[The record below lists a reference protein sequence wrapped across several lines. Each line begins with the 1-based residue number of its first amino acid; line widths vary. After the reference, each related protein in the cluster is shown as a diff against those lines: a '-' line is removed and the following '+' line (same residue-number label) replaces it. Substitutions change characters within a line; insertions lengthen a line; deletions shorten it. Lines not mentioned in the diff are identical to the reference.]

1 MTRIFIEDQELD
13 ITKDFSQQI
22 TYAVDDLTNTDSKS
36 TSFSKTI
43 VLPGT
48 ANNNR
53 LFGNIFEFSNSN
65 FELNSGQNIFYN
77 FNASKSAKARLEI
90 NGLQVMKGVLRLLEI
105 IRDGDYIEYEV
116 ALFGELG
123 GFFSSL
129 GAKRIEQLDFS
140 DYNHTY
146 DVSAITSSWDNANDG
161 EGYYY
166 PLIDYGNVS
175 PLNDAQFAKKSF
187 YWTAFRPALFVRE
200 YISKIIETAGYTF
213 SSTFMNTDF
222 FKRLIIPNN
231 QQRLS
236 TLQSRI
242 FSGSPR
248 FGPKMTQVNVAY
260 DIQLYN
266 TINGLF
272 TTSNFIT
279 FTYNSGTNFSG
290 TINMN
295 LAGLIQNTVFI
306 DTPSGPV
313 EYVSTV
319 FAEFALLKNGSTY
332 IYANQVGSQRP
343 TIIGFQNAMEANFN
357 VSATF
362 GSAANPVTFTNGDT
376 FKLVIVM
383 FRYELFESEPA
394 VNIQSGTL
402 SIEGSPLYT
411 PATYGQTL
419 AITDTIPKGILQKDF
434 FSSILKMFNLMV
446 TEDKDIEKHL
456 IIEPYIDFYNTDR
469 TTYLDWSDK
478 VDRSKPIKIKPMSEV
493 NARFYQFKYK
503 QDNDY
508 WNEKYRKK
516 NVEGYG
522 DRVFDNALEFTKD
535 TDTTEVIFS
544 ATPLVGYS
552 GTGHD
557 KVFPAIYKYNNS
569 AEEMIEHNIR
579 ILSAR
584 KITGVTTWRIRTNI
598 LDATLATVTSYGYAG
613 HFDHPITMN
622 YDLNF
627 GATKELFYSVNTSS
641 IYASLSTNLFNVFYS
656 PYFAEITDKDSRL
669 VTCKMRLNE
678 KDIYNLDFGRFVWV
692 DGVLYRLIK
701 IVDYSEADVCEVQLL
716 RAINTTY

>member
-53 LFGNIFEFSNSN
+53 LFGNIFEFGNSN
-65 FELNSGQNIFYN
+65 FEVNNAQNIFYN

-105 IRDGDYIEYEV
+105 IRDGDYVEYEV

-129 GAKRIEQLDFS
+129 GAKKIEQLDFS

-146 DVSAITSSWDNANDG
+146 NVSAITSSWDNANAG
-161 EGYYY
+161 QGYYY

-175 PLNDAQFAKKSF
+175 PETVPELAKKNF
-187 YWTAFRPALFVRE
+187 YFTAFRPALFVKE
-200 YISKIIETAGYTF
+200 YINKIITTAGYTW

-236 TLQSRI
+236 YLQSRI
-242 FSGSPR
+242 YSGSPR
-248 FGPKMTQVNVAY
+248 GTTTMTVLNTAY
-260 DIQLYN
+260 DIQQ
-266 TINGLF
+266 INNIVGLF
-272 TTSNFIT
+272 TTSDFIT
-279 FTYNSGTNFSG
+279 FTYNSGTNFTG
-290 TINMN
+290 TIKLN
-295 LAGLIQNTVFI
+295 LSGRITSTLISDFTNSFTA
-306 DTPSGPV
+306 
-313 EYVSTV
+313 
-319 FAEFALLKNGSTY
+319 FAEFAIIKNGSTY

-343 TIIGFQNAMEANFN
+343 TIIGYENYDTADFN
-357 VSATF
+357 ISATF
-362 GSAANPVTFTNGDT
+362 GSASNQVTFASGDT
-376 FKLVIVM
+376 FKLVVFL
-383 FRYELFESEPA
+383 FRIGVDNSNPE
-394 VNIQSGTL
+394 VVINSGTL
-402 SIEGSPLYT
+402 SIEGNPIFT

-419 AITDTIPKGILQKDF
+419 AVTDTIPKGILQKDF

-446 TEDKDIEKHL
+446 TEDKDIEKRL
-456 IIEPYIDFYNTDR
+456 VIEPYVDFYNTDR
-469 TTYLDWSDK
+469 TTYLDWSNK

-508 WNEKYRKK
+508 LNEKYRKK

-522 DRVFDNALEFTKD
+522 DRIFDNALDFTKD
-535 TDTTEVIFS
+535 TDTTEVVFS
-544 ATPLVGYS
+544 PTPLIGYS
-552 GTGHD
+552 GTGYD
-557 KVFPAIYKYNNS
+557 KIFPAIYKLNN
-569 AEEMIEHNIR
+569 AVEEMIEHNIR
-579 ILSAR
+579 ILTAR
-584 KITGVTTWRIRTNI
+584 KITGVASWKIKGAASFVDLTTT
-598 LDATLATVTSYGYAG
+598 TSYGYAG
-613 HFDHPITMN
+613 HFDHPVTMQ

-627 GATKELFYSVNTSS
+627 GATKELFFSVNTSNF
-641 IYASLSTNLFNVFYS
+641 YASLSSNLFNVFYS

-678 KDIYNLDFGRFVWV
+678 KDIFNLDFGRFIWV
-692 DGVLYRLIK
+692 DGVIYRLIK
-701 IVDYSEADVCEVQLL
+701 IVDYTEDDVCEVQLL

>member
-53 LFGNIFEFSNSN
+53 LFGNIFEFGNSN

-129 GAKRIEQLDFS
+129 GAKKIEQLDFS
-140 DYNHTY
+140 DYNHAY

-175 PLNDAQFAKKSF
+175 PLNDTQFAKKSF

-213 SSTFMNTDF
+213 SSAFMDTDF

-231 QQRLS
+231 QQRLA

-248 FGPKMTQVNVAY
+248 FGPTMNAVNTAY
-260 DIQLYN
+260 DVQQYN

-279 FTYNSGTNFSG
+279 FTYSSGTNFSG
-290 TINMN
+290 TINLN
-295 LAGLIQNTVFI
+295 LAGVISAIYTIPEFQTVDPMF
-306 DTPSGPV
+306 TA
-313 EYVSTV
+313 Y
-319 FAEFALLKNGSTY
+319 AEFALLKNGSTY

-343 TIIGFQNAMEANFN
+343 TFIGFQNDSNASFN
-357 VSATF
+357 ISATF
-362 GSAANPVTFTNGDT
+362 GSAANPVSFVNNDT
-376 FKLVIVM
+376 FKLVVILTQFNSDAV
-383 FRYELFESEPA
+383 E
-394 VNIQSGTL
+394 VNISSGTL

-411 PATYGQTL
+411 PAVYGQTL
-419 AITDTIPKGILQKDF
+419 AITDTIPKGVLQKDF

-456 IIEPYIDFYNTDR
+456 IIEPYVDFYDTSIAS
-469 TTYLDWSDK
+469 YLDWSEK
-478 VDRSKPIKIKPMSEV
+478 VDRSKPIRIKPMSEV

-584 KITGVTTWRIRTNI
+584 KITGVTTWRIKSNI
-598 LDATLATVTSYGYAG
+598 LNSNLATLTSYGYAG